1 MALVYLQLALR
12 VNALRELS
20 AERFLCSTLKKYNRH
35 EDE

>member
-1 MALVYLQLALR
+1 MDLFYGTCLLR

-20 AERFLCSTLKKYNRH
+20 AERFLCSTLKKSHRL